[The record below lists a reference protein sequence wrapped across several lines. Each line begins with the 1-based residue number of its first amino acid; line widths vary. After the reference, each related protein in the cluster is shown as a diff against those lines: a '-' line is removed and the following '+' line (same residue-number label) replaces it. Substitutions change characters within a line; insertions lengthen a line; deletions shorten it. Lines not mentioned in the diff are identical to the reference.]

1 MTSKFA
7 DKSGCLTPAVTG
19 CRENYRIPG
28 FLSGSRRNRRRPV
41 AYAHHIVRCGHES
54 EHSAHH
60 FLSAVMRFPEIA
72 EDCIHSFAQA
82 LIDGVGGMAGGT
94 AIHGRI
100 LPLAV
105 LDPMRRGIPQALLR
119 PCMLYSRIKN

>member
-7 DKSGCLTPAVTG
+7 DKSGCLTPSVTG

-54 EHSAHH
+54 EHPAHP
-60 FLSAVMRFPEIA
+60 FLSAVTRFSGIA
-72 EDCIHSFAQA
+72 EDFIHSFAQA
-82 LIDGVGGMAGGT
+82 LIDDVGGVAVGRQWPNSSPCCFGPHAARHSASFIT
-94 AIHGRI
+94 AMHAIFT
-100 LPLAV
+100 
-105 LDPMRRGIPQALLR
+105 
-119 PCMLYSRIKN
+119 N